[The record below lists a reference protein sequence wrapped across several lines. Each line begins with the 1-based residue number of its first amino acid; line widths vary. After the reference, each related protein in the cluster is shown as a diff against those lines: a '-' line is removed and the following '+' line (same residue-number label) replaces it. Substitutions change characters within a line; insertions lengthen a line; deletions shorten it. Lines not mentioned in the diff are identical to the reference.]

1 MHHRILHNK
10 RDPMTSSSNTTNGLN
25 RRALIKGA
33 AWSTP
38 VIATAAAVPAYA
50 ASTDAQETPT
60 LKFGVFTQAF
70 NSNPANDFDTR
81 YGLDSYTVQVPNIT
95 ATSTTPQSRGGG
107 TFTPGGSVGA
117 GLYGGAGL
125 WISAPINSKGEFQG
139 SSWLYP
145 LAHLQVTFE
154 FTFPTAEDVTAPL
167 LWDTEND
174 VEIPALAKSEGGA
187 KTNNPAVAAFNGIAY
202 TAKFYEPTIED
213 NVWTGVLDIRTSD
226 YLEATAKDGVNY
238 AQVLASLVP
247 VYFTEVT
254 SSYTLTTTAQ
264 ITSGSVAMQLT
275 EGGEYTFQDLAG
287 LRASATISR

>member
-1 MHHRILHNK
+1 M
-10 RDPMTSSSNTTNGLN
+10 
-25 RRALIKGA
+25 
-33 AWSTP
+33 
-38 VIATAAAVPAYA
+38 
-50 ASTDAQETPT
+50 
-60 LKFGVFTQAF
+60 
-70 NSNPANDFDTR
+70 
-81 YGLDSYTVQVPNIT
+81 
-95 ATSTTPQSRGGG
+95 
-107 TFTPGGSVGA
+107 
-117 GLYGGAGL
+117 
-125 WISAPINSKGEFQG
+125 
-139 SSWLYP
+139 
-145 LAHLQVTFE
+145 TFE
-154 FTFPTAEDVTAPL
+154 FTFPTAEDVTDPL

-226 YLEATAKDGVNY
+226 YLEATAKDGVSY

-264 ITSGSVAMQLT
+264 ITSGNVAMQLT

-287 LRASATISR
+287 LRASATISRP

>member
-1 MHHRILHNK
+1 MSQQ
-10 RDPMTSSSNTTNGLN
+10 PTSYSTPTSSKRGVN
-25 RRALIKGA
+25 RRSLIKGA
-33 AWSTP
+33 LWSAP
-38 VIATAAAVPAYA
+38 VVATAATVPAYA
-50 ASTDAQETPT
+50 ASTDVPETPT
-60 LKFGVFTQAF
+60 LQFGVFTQAF
-70 NSNPANDFDTR
+70 NSNPSNNFDTR
-81 YGLDSYTVQVPNIT
+81 YGLDSYTVQVPNKT
-95 ATSTTPQSRGGG
+95 ATSTSPQSAGGG

-145 LAHLQVTFE
+145 QAHLQVTFE
-154 FTFPTAEDVTAPL
+154 FTFPTAEDVTDPL
-167 LWDTEND
+167 LWDVDND
-174 VEIPALAKSEGGA
+174 VEIPALAKSEGSA

-202 TAKFYEPTIED
+202 TAKFYEPVIED

-226 YLEATAKDGVNY
+226 YLEATAKDGVSY

>member
-1 MHHRILHNK
+1 MSQQQTSHSTPASGK
-10 RDPMTSSSNTTNGLN
+10 RGVN
-25 RRALIKGA
+25 RRSLVKGA
-33 AWSTP
+33 LWSAP
-38 VIATAAAVPAYA
+38 VVATAATVPAYA
-50 ASTDAQETPT
+50 ASTDVPETPT
-60 LKFGVFTQAF
+60 LQFGVFTQAF

-145 LAHLQVTFE
+145 QAHLQVTFE
-154 FTFPTAEDVTAPL
+154 FTFPTAEDVTDPL

-226 YLEATAKDGVNY
+226 YLEATAKDGVSY

-264 ITSGSVAMQLT
+264 ITSGNVAMQLT

>member
-1 MHHRILHNK
+1 M
-10 RDPMTSSSNTTNGLN
+10 
-25 RRALIKGA
+25 
-33 AWSTP
+33 
-38 VIATAAAVPAYA
+38 
-50 ASTDAQETPT
+50 
-60 LKFGVFTQAF
+60 
-70 NSNPANDFDTR
+70 
-81 YGLDSYTVQVPNIT
+81 QVPNIT

-145 LAHLQVTFE
+145 QAHLQVTFE
-154 FTFPTAEDVTAPL
+154 FTFPTAEDVTDPL
-167 LWDTEND
+167 LWDVDND
-174 VEIPALAKSEGGA
+174 VEIPALAKSAGGA

-202 TAKFYEPTIED
+202 TAKFYEPVIED

-226 YLEATAKDGVNY
+226 YLEATAKDGVSY

-247 VYFTEVT
+247 VYFTKVT

-275 EGGEYTFQDLAG
+275 EGGEYTFKDLAG
-287 LRASATISR
+287 LRASATITR